1 MKNLLKY
8 TVFTLVVIAITF
20 IFQLDGMT
28 KTVVSKGLFIA
39 FSIADKY
46 VATDG
51 ELNWQKTTSK
61 KLKKTFCKLPKYIGE
76 GLV

>member
-8 TVFTLVVIAITF
+8 TVFTLIVMAIVV

-39 FSIADKY
+39 FSIADKCY
-46 VATDG
+46 TADAGFDLQKLTAKQLIKVA
-51 ELNWQKTTSK
+51 S
-61 KLKKTFCKLPKYIGE
+61 KLPKYIGQA
-76 GLV
+76 LV